1 MFLVRGGEDW
11 LYRID
16 NTPAKDQSAEWLKR
30 FEAWRVK
37 QTGQKDDVEMGKV
50 ASPATAA

>member
-30 FEAWRVK
+30 FEAWRAK
-37 QTGQKDDVEMGKV
+37 QTGQKDDVEMGKIT
-50 ASPATAA
+50 SPGTAA